1 MYNPQGPYLLRAAV
15 PEGVLLALRS
25 LSMHRDSGYS
35 PKPREGHRWREDENG
50 GMSQADV
57 NDRPGNLMVII
68 S

>member
-1 MYNPQGPYLLRAAV
+1 MYNSQGPYLLRAAV

-25 LSMHRDSGYS
+25 LSIHRDSGTNW
-35 PKPREGHRWREDENG
+35 WREDENG
-50 GMSQADV
+50 GMSQADA